1 MKTKNKTQ
9 GKEAMKTMT
18 FDELKDKYIGEKGTP
33 ERDAYELELK
43 VEVLGEMIKKVRQEK
58 HMTQEELGKLVGV
71 NKSQI
76 SKLERNTKNVTV
88 ATILRIFRALKKN
101 IKFSIE
107 ELDDTYEK
115 SMI

>member
-1 MKTKNKTQ
+1 MKTKNREQ
-9 GKEAMKTMT
+9 EEVMKTVT
-18 FDELKDKYIGEKGTP
+18 FEELKDKYIGEKGTP

-76 SKLERNTKNVTV
+76 SKLERNTKNVTI

-101 IKFSIE
+101 IKFSVE
-107 ELDDTYEK
+107 ELDDSYEK
-115 SMI
+115 SLI